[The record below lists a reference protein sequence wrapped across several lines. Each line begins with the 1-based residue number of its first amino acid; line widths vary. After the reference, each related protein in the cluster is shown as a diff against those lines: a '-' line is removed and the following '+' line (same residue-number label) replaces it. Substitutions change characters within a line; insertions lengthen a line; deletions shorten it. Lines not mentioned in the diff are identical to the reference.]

1 MATEELEAF
10 TGCQPWEPWFQLFEE
25 ATTSWKKRHKLSYL
39 ACLLQGEAAEYA
51 FVVLP
56 ERERYSY
63 RRLVRALKEQY
74 GNHTFE
80 QSEVCEPHESD
91 SEPLTDTAEENVMPD
106 CKPKSS
112 VQFNE
117 YVSTEEDNYDIHQG
131 EEIDYLGYTFHHL
144 QVLMMEK
151 EELKQQVYHNNM
163 EIQSL
168 RQQIH
173 ANSGEIGDA
182 KQIIKQ
188 QNSEIQCLQKRLHEK
203 HDDDNQ
209 FSIDNSLTAN
219 SNIKQNVKYV
229 IPMPDT
235 WLPDVTEE
243 GRIVNANPEG
253 RSCKKSPEQ
262 AIRDIAAMGD
272 TLPERALLPDA
283 VNQENSQGPSQEKED
298 VSWSLNTN
306 LLSICVTIMM
316 VMYYLL

>member
-74 GNHTFE
+74 GNTFE
-80 QSEVCEPHESD
+80 QCEECESHESD
-91 SEPLTDTAEENVMPD
+91 SQPLTDTVEEIDSD
-106 CKPKSS
+106 CMPKSTA
-112 VQFNE
+112 QINE
-117 YVSTEEDNYDIHQG
+117 NISTGMYHHDTHQD
-131 EEIDYLGYTFHHL
+131 EEIDYLGYAFHHL
-144 QVLMMEK
+144 QVLMMEM

-262 AIRDIAAMGD
+262 AIRDIDVVGD
-272 TLPERALLPDA
+272 TLSERALLPDA
-283 VNQENSQGPSQEKED
+283 VHQENSQGPSQEEED

-306 LLSICVTIMM
+306 LLTICVTIMM
-316 VMYYLL
+316 LMYYLL